1 MVCQSNTMSSPSEKL
16 YTKQFILLCTSFALF
31 GGSFNMMIP
40 ELPAFLSAMGGED
53 YKGFIISL
61 FTLTAGL
68 SRPIS
73 GKLADRIGRMPV
85 IAVGAIVCII
95 CSSLYPLLSTVSMF
109 LLLRLMH
116 GFSTGFTPT
125 AISAYVADIAPVAR
139 RGEAMGIIGVSI
151 NIGSSM
157 TPPIGSWIAN
167 EFSLNT
173 MFLTSSLTA
182 LISVLIVM
190 RMRETLPHP
199 QRLQWS
205 HFKLKR
211 SEIIDPVSLVP
222 AVMAGLTF
230 FGLGALLTIVADQA
244 DYVGMQNKGLFFT
257 SFTLCSVMSRLVAG
271 QVSDRYGRKLVISVA
286 MVLIAMSYVLLGAAD
301 SAVDILIATGAIGF
315 SIGVASPSIF
325 AWVIDR
331 SDDARRGTAMAT
343 VYLLLEFFIG
353 GGALFSAFV
362 YDNDPNNFGT
372 VFYMIAVITL
382 FGLVFLQLAERD
394 KQ

>member
-1 MVCQSNTMSSPSEKL
+1 M
-16 YTKQFILLCTSFALF
+16 I
-31 GGSFNMMIP
+31 IP

-73 GKLADRIGRMPV
+73 GKLADHIGRMPV

-95 CSSLYPLLSTVSMF
+95 CSCLYPLLSAVSMF
-109 LLLRLMH
+109 LMLRLMH

-125 AISAYVADIAPVAR
+125 AISAYVADIAPISR

-173 MFLTSSLTA
+173 MFFASSFTA
-182 LISVLIVM
+182 LISVLLVM
-190 RMRETLPHP
+190 RMRETLPNP
-199 QRLQWS
+199 KRVQWS
-205 HFKLKR
+205 HFRLKR
-211 SEIIDPVSLVP
+211 REIIDPVSLVP
-222 AVMAGLTF
+222 AIIAGLTY

-244 DYVGMQNKGLFFT
+244 DYFGMHNKGLFFT

-271 QVSDRYGRKLVISVA
+271 QVSDRYGRRLVISVA
-286 MVLIAMSYVLLGAAD
+286 MVLIAISYVILGAAD
-301 SAVDILIATGAIGF
+301 SATDILVATGAIGF
-315 SIGVASPSIF
+315 SIGVAAPSIF

-331 SDDARRGTAMAT
+331 SADSRRGTAMAT
-343 VYLLLEFFIG
+343 VYLFLEFFIG

-362 YDNDPNNFGT
+362 YDNDPANFGR
-372 VFYMIAVITL
+372 VFYMIAMITL
-382 FGLVFLQLAERD
+382 LSLVFLQLAERN
-394 KQ
+394 KEAEQYQKS

>member
-1 MVCQSNTMSSPSEKL
+1 
-16 YTKQFILLCTSFALF
+16 
-31 GGSFNMMIP
+31 
-40 ELPAFLSAMGGED
+40 
-53 YKGFIISL
+53 
-61 FTLTAGL
+61 
-68 SRPIS
+68 
-73 GKLADRIGRMPV
+73 
-85 IAVGAIVCII
+85 
-95 CSSLYPLLSTVSMF
+95 
-109 LLLRLMH
+109 
-116 GFSTGFTPT
+116 
-125 AISAYVADIAPVAR
+125 
-139 RGEAMGIIGVSI
+139 
-151 NIGSSM
+151 
-157 TPPIGSWIAN
+157 
-167 EFSLNT
+167 
-173 MFLTSSLTA
+173 
-182 LISVLIVM
+182 
-190 RMRETLPHP
+190 
-199 QRLQWS
+199 
-205 HFKLKR
+205 
-211 SEIIDPVSLVP
+211 
-222 AVMAGLTF
+222 
-230 FGLGALLTIVADQA
+230 
-244 DYVGMQNKGLFFT
+244 MQNKGLFFT

-286 MVLIAMSYVLLGAAD
+286 MVLIAMSYLLLGAAD

>member
-1 MVCQSNTMSSPSEKL
+1 M
-16 YTKQFILLCTSFALF
+16 I
-31 GGSFNMMIP
+31 IP

-73 GKLADRIGRMPV
+73 GKLADHIGRMPV

-95 CSSLYPLLSTVSMF
+95 CSCLYPLLSAVSMF
-109 LLLRLMH
+109 LMLRLMH

-125 AISAYVADIAPVAR
+125 AISAYVADIAPISR

-173 MFLTSSLTA
+173 MFFASSFTA
-182 LISVLIVM
+182 LISVLLVM
-190 RMRETLPHP
+190 RMRETLPNP
-199 QRLQWS
+199 QRVQWN
-205 HFKLKR
+205 HFRLKR

-222 AVMAGLTF
+222 AIIAGLTY

-244 DYVGMQNKGLFFT
+244 DYFGMHNKGLFFT

-271 QVSDRYGRKLVISVA
+271 QVSDRYGRRLVISVA
-286 MVLIAMSYVLLGAAD
+286 MVLIAISYVILGTAD
-301 SAVDILIATGAIGF
+301 SATDILVATGAIGF
-315 SIGVASPSIF
+315 SIGVAAPSIF

-331 SDDARRGTAMAT
+331 SDDSRRGTAMAT
-343 VYLLLEFFIG
+343 VYLFLEFFIG

-362 YDNDPNNFGT
+362 YDNDPANFGR
-372 VFYMIAVITL
+372 VFYMIAMITL
-382 FGLVFLQLAERD
+382 LSLVFLQLAERN
-394 KQ
+394 KESEQYQKS

>member
-1 MVCQSNTMSSPSEKL
+1 MSSPSEKL

-53 YKGFIISL
+53 YKRFIISL

-199 QRLQWS
+199 QRLRWS

>member
-1 MVCQSNTMSSPSEKL
+1 MSSPTEKL

-40 ELPAFLSAMGGED
+40 ELPAFLSEMGGED

-73 GKLADRIGRMPV
+73 GKLADHIGRMPV
-85 IAVGAIVCII
+85 IAVGAVVCII

-109 LLLRLMH
+109 LMLRLMH

-125 AISAYVADIAPVAR
+125 AISAYVADIAPIAR

-167 EFSLNT
+167 EFSLMA
-173 MFLTSSLTA
+173 MFYASSLTA
-182 LISVLIVM
+182 LISVLLVM
-190 RMRETLPHP
+190 RMRETLPNP
-199 QRLQWS
+199 QRLQLI

-222 AVMAGLTF
+222 AIIAGLTF

-244 DYVGMQNKGLFFT
+244 DYLGMNNKGLFFT
-257 SFTLCSVMSRLVAG
+257 SFTLCSVLSRLVAG

-286 MVLIAMSYVLLGAAD
+286 MVLVAVSYVILGTAD
-301 SAVDILIATGAIGF
+301 STADILIATGAIGF

-343 VYLLLEFFIG
+343 VYLFLEFFIG

-362 YDNDPNNFGT
+362 YDNDPANFDM
-372 VFYMIAVITL
+372 VFYLIAMITL
-382 FGLVFLQLAERD
+382 SSLVFLQLSDREG
-394 KQ
+394 